1 VSDDL
6 VPAPDPVPGASL
18 RTVRLSRLPDVEVVD
33 EASDPATALEVTLE
47 PDAPRA
53 GGRGAVP
60 AVEPADE
67 AGDEAGGDTVTV
79 LQPE

>member
-1 VSDDL
+1 MSNDL
-6 VPAPDPVPGASL
+6 VPAPDPVPGVSL
-18 RTVRLSRLPDVEVVD
+18 RTVRLSELPDVEAVD

-60 AVEPADE
+60 PVEPAGE
-67 AGDEAGGDTVTV
+67 AGGEGGGDTVTV